1 MEEIA
6 SNIYIQLGAVGLIII
21 ILGYLAY
28 DYKQQYKEMN
38 KAYMNQSFEV
48 VSLMKDVTKFMDKDE
63 LRQEK
68 MFDKLNDIAD
78 KIRNSCKFNE

>member
-6 SNIYIQLGAVGLIII
+6 SNIYIQLGAVGLVII
-21 ILGYLAY
+21 ILAYLAY

>member
-21 ILGYLAY
+21 ILAYLAY